1 MDRKAMD
8 AAANDAS
15 NQQSEPAKPRIGR
28 YVVDRLLDRGGM
40 AEVFLGKALGP
51 AGFSKRVVIKRILP
65 HLAED
70 ESFVT
75 MFLNE
80 ARLVALLEHP
90 NIAQVFDFGQHS
102 ETYYI
107 AMEYVEGE
115 SLRTILKYYKA
126 CRQPL
131 PLTPALAWVQNV
143 CEGLAYAHNLKDET
157 GKSQNIVHRDISPE
171 NILISKAGTAK
182 VVDFGIA
189 KAAVNPQITGAG
201 EVRGKLSYIAPEQIS
216 GASVDRRADIYSL
229 GVTLYEVLSGERPYT
244 GSNQLE
250 LLYSILNSE
259 PAALHKIRPDI
270 DPAFSAIVSR
280 AIARDPNQRYP
291 DMQAFYSEI
300 DDYRNSHSL
309 RVKSSELA
317 DIVAQVEKWS
327 PKAKGAGM
335 GSNSVGSLSLPK
347 SSLVPCHTGESPEG
361 PERRPPLPATGAPGS
376 APRAAGTPLGRS
388 IERPLPLRA
397 VGTSG
402 PVPIRQGSGAPP
414 ESVHEKAPRTAA
426 MHREAAPRKRGRIA
440 LVALLGAAT
449 IIPGVTLVA
458 IRSTGFTTA
467 DVQPAPEPG
476 VDLSEPTQPTV
487 RKMFVPS
494 ISLVPERV
502 ETPQAPEPSPALAS
516 PGPAPRQRRAAK
528 APPSVAVRATP
539 APRPRGAP
547 PPASNPTLATPEP
560 SSPRPEPPA
569 AAGPPATVAAETPSG
584 PPVVA
589 EDGWL
594 NLRTEPWCEVYY
606 RGELVG
612 TTPINRMVFPAGK
625 HSLRLVNKSM
635 GIEENVVV
643 EVRPGQESTARL
655 NLNGG

>member
-1 MDRKAMD
+1 MNQKATD
-8 AAANDAS
+8 AMSNDES
-15 NQQSEPAKPRIGR
+15 NQLSEPSKPRIGR

-70 ESFVT
+70 EAFVT

-143 CEGLAYAHNLKDET
+143 CEGLAYAHNVKDET

-189 KAAVNPQITGAG
+189 KAAVNPQITAAG

-216 GASVDRRADIYSL
+216 GAMVDRRADIYSL
-229 GVTLYEVLSGERPYT
+229 GVTLYEALSGERPYT

-317 DIVAQVEKWS
+317 DIVAVVEKWS
-327 PKAKGAGM
+327 PKAKGSST
-335 GSNSVGSLSLPK
+335 GSNSLGSLGLSK
-347 SSLVPCHTGESPEG
+347 SSLVPHPAGRPPERPEG
-361 PERRPPLPATGAPGS
+361 TLILPTTGAPGA
-376 APRAAGTPLGRS
+376 APRGAGTPPRRL
-388 IERPLPLRA
+388 IERPPPLRA
-397 VGTSG
+397 VGSSVSG
-402 PVPIRQGSGAPP
+402 PIPQGSRAPP
-414 ESVHEKAPRTAA
+414 ESVREMTSHTAA
-426 MHREAAPRKRGRIA
+426 IPREAAPRKRGRVA
-440 LVALLGAAT
+440 LVALLGTA
-449 IIPGVTLVA
+449 IVVPGMALVSM
-458 IRSTGFTTA
+458 RSTGPESA
-467 DVQPAPEPG
+467 DVDPAPQPGADLPEPA
-476 VDLSEPTQPTV
+476 QQTV
-487 RKMFVPS
+487 RKISVPS
-494 ISLVPERV
+494 ISVVPERV
-502 ETPQAPEPSPALAS
+502 EAPPAPEPFPVLPS
-516 PGPAPRQRRAAK
+516 PGPAPRQRPTAK
-528 APPSVAVRATP
+528 APPPVAARATVP
-539 APRPRGAP
+539 RSLAAPRP
-547 PPASNPTLATPEP
+547 ASYPTLATPEP
-560 SSPRPEPPA
+560 PTPQPPEPPA
-569 AAGPPATVAAETPSG
+569 AERPPAAAAGTPSG

-594 NLRTEPWCEVYY
+594 NLRTEPWCDVYY
-606 RGELVG
+606 RGELIG
-612 TTPINRMVFPAGK
+612 TTPINRLVFPAGK
-625 HSLRLVNKSM
+625 HPLRLVNKAM
-635 GIEENVVV
+635 GIEKNVVV
-643 EVRPGQESTARL
+643 DVRPGQESTARL
-655 NLNGG
+655 NLNGE